1 MACLAACGEEEAQS
15 GPISQEQAVQI
26 GTTIVDQM
34 NTIVSQGAIEQ
45 YVDQPA
51 LYNGFLG
58 WESALSDIGTYEG
71 VSGGSV
77 SFAEDE
83 VIIKVNVLGSSH
95 AADVEIILDSA
106 LATYIGITTNVHY
119 STGEI
124 MAKAGMNTLI
134 GMGTVFVVLILI
146 SLIISCFTF
155 ISKFEKRQKKQEA
168 PAPAA
173 AAPVV
178 EQIAAKEELSD
189 DTELVAVI
197 AAAIAA
203 YEGAASTD
211 GFVVRSIRKSNKSK
225 WQNASVYDVVVE
237 EGATSGAPAAAA
249 PAAPRAVPKAAP
261 APAAAPAAGGAAGSI
276 KIEAGA
282 AGKVFK
288 IEANVGQAVKKGDA
302 VVIVEAMKMEI
313 PVVAPED
320 GTVASINVAVGDAVE
335 AGALLATLN

>member
-1 MACLAACGEEEAQS
+1 MKKLLVILGMITCMACLSACGEEEAKS
-15 GPISQEQAVQI
+15 GPISDEQAVQI

-51 LYNGFLG
+51 LYNGFQG
-58 WESALSDIGTYEG
+58 WQSALDDIGTYEG

-77 SFAEDE
+77 AFDEDE
-83 VIIKVNVLGSSH
+83 VAITVNVLGSSH
-95 AADVEIILDSA
+95 NADVVIVLDNA

-124 MAKAGMNTLI
+124 MAKAGMNTVI

-146 SLIISCFTF
+146 SLIISCFSL
-155 ISKFEKRQKKQEA
+155 ISKLEGKQKKEE
-168 PAPAA
+168 PAA
-173 AAPVV
+173 AVAASPVV
-178 EQIAAKEELSD
+178 EQTSAKEELSD

-225 WQNASVYDVVVE
+225 WQNA
-237 EGATSGAPAAAA
+237 
-249 PAAPRAVPKAAP
+249 
-261 APAAAPAAGGAAGSI
+261 
-276 KIEAGA
+276 
-282 AGKVFK
+282 
-288 IEANVGQAVKKGDA
+288 
-302 VVIVEAMKMEI
+302 
-313 PVVAPED
+313 
-320 GTVASINVAVGDAVE
+320 
-335 AGALLATLN
+335 

>member
-1 MACLAACGEEEAQS
+1 MKKLLVILGMITCMACLAACGEEEAQS

-45 YVDQPA
+45 YVDQPV
-51 LYNGFLG
+51 LYSGFQG
-58 WESALSDIGTYEG
+58 WESALKDIGTYEG

-77 SFAEDE
+77 SFMDDE
-83 VIIKVNVLGSSH
+83 VAISINVLGSSH
-95 AADVEIILDSA
+95 DADVEIVLDDA

-134 GMGTVFVVLILI
+134 GMGTVFAVLILI

-155 ISKFEKRQKKQEA
+155 ISKFEKQKKQEA
-168 PAPAA
+168 PAPVA

-178 EQIAAKEELSD
+178 EQTAADEELSD

-225 WQNASVYDVVVE
+225 WQNA
-237 EGATSGAPAAAA
+237 
-249 PAAPRAVPKAAP
+249 
-261 APAAAPAAGGAAGSI
+261 
-276 KIEAGA
+276 
-282 AGKVFK
+282 
-288 IEANVGQAVKKGDA
+288 
-302 VVIVEAMKMEI
+302 
-313 PVVAPED
+313 
-320 GTVASINVAVGDAVE
+320 
-335 AGALLATLN
+335 

>member
-1 MACLAACGEEEAQS
+1 MKKLLVILGMITCMTCLAACGEEEAKT
-15 GPISQEQAVQI
+15 GPISDEQAIQI

-58 WESALSDIGTYEG
+58 WQSALEDIGTYEG
-71 VSGGSV
+71 VNGGSV
-77 SFAEDE
+77 SFEEDE
-83 VIIKVNVLGSSH
+83 VAITVNVLGSSH
-95 AADVEIILDSA
+95 NADVEIVLDSA

-146 SLIISCFTF
+146 SLIISCFTLV
-155 ISKFEKRQKKQEA
+155 SKFETKQKKEE
-168 PAPAA
+168 PAA
-173 AAPVV
+173 AAASAPVV

-225 WQNASVYDVVVE
+225 WQNA
-237 EGATSGAPAAAA
+237 
-249 PAAPRAVPKAAP
+249 
-261 APAAAPAAGGAAGSI
+261 
-276 KIEAGA
+276 
-282 AGKVFK
+282 
-288 IEANVGQAVKKGDA
+288 
-302 VVIVEAMKMEI
+302 
-313 PVVAPED
+313 
-320 GTVASINVAVGDAVE
+320 
-335 AGALLATLN
+335 

>member
-1 MACLAACGEEEAQS
+1 MACLSACGEEEAKS
-15 GPISQEQAVQI
+15 GAISDEQAVQI

-51 LYNGFLG
+51 LYNGFQG
-58 WESALSDIGTYEG
+58 WQSALDDIGTYEG

-77 SFAEDE
+77 AFDEDE
-83 VIIKVNVLGSSH
+83 VAITVNVLGSSH
-95 AADVEIILDSA
+95 NADVVIVLDNA

-124 MAKAGMNTLI
+124 MAKAGMNTVI

-146 SLIISCFTF
+146 SLIISCFSL
-155 ISKFEKRQKKQEA
+155 ISKLEGKQKKEE
-168 PAPAA
+168 PAA
-173 AAPVV
+173 AVAASPVV
-178 EQIAAKEELSD
+178 EQTSAKEELSD

-225 WQNASVYDVVVE
+225 WQNA
-237 EGATSGAPAAAA
+237 
-249 PAAPRAVPKAAP
+249 
-261 APAAAPAAGGAAGSI
+261 
-276 KIEAGA
+276 
-282 AGKVFK
+282 
-288 IEANVGQAVKKGDA
+288 
-302 VVIVEAMKMEI
+302 
-313 PVVAPED
+313 
-320 GTVASINVAVGDAVE
+320 
-335 AGALLATLN
+335 

>member
-1 MACLAACGEEEAQS
+1 MKKLLVILGMITCMACLAACGEEEAQS

-45 YVDQPA
+45 YVDQPV
-51 LYNGFLG
+51 LYSGFQG
-58 WESALSDIGTYEG
+58 WESALKDIGTYEG

-77 SFAEDE
+77 SFMDDE
-83 VIIKVNVLGSSH
+83 VAININVLGSSH
-95 AADVEIILDSA
+95 DADVEIVLDDA

-134 GMGTVFVVLILI
+134 GMGTVFAVLILI

-155 ISKFEKRQKKQEA
+155 ISKFEKQKKQEA
-168 PAPAA
+168 PAPAV

-178 EQIAAKEELSD
+178 EQTAANEELSD

-225 WQNASVYDVVVE
+225 WQNA
-237 EGATSGAPAAAA
+237 
-249 PAAPRAVPKAAP
+249 
-261 APAAAPAAGGAAGSI
+261 
-276 KIEAGA
+276 
-282 AGKVFK
+282 
-288 IEANVGQAVKKGDA
+288 
-302 VVIVEAMKMEI
+302 
-313 PVVAPED
+313 
-320 GTVASINVAVGDAVE
+320 
-335 AGALLATLN
+335 

>member
-1 MACLAACGEEEAQS
+1 MKKLLVILGMITCMACLAACGEEEAKS
-15 GPISQEQAVQI
+15 GPISDEQAVQI

-51 LYNGFLG
+51 LYNGFQG
-58 WESALSDIGTYEG
+58 WESALDDIGTYEG
-71 VSGGSV
+71 TSGASV
-77 SFAEDE
+77 SFEEDE
-83 VIIKVNVLGSSH
+83 VTITVDVLGSLH
-95 AADVEIILDSA
+95 NADVEIVLDNA

-146 SLIISCFTF
+146 SLIISCFTLV
-155 ISKFEKRQKKQEA
+155 SKLETKQKKAEE
-168 PAPAA
+168 PVAA
-173 AAPVV
+173 AASAPVV

-225 WQNASVYDVVVE
+225 WQNA
-237 EGATSGAPAAAA
+237 
-249 PAAPRAVPKAAP
+249 
-261 APAAAPAAGGAAGSI
+261 
-276 KIEAGA
+276 
-282 AGKVFK
+282 
-288 IEANVGQAVKKGDA
+288 
-302 VVIVEAMKMEI
+302 
-313 PVVAPED
+313 
-320 GTVASINVAVGDAVE
+320 
-335 AGALLATLN
+335 

>member
-1 MACLAACGEEEAQS
+1 MKKLLVILGMITCMACLAACGEEEAQS

-178 EQIAAKEELSD
+178 EQIAAKEEPTD

-203 YEGAASTD
+203 YEGGASTD

-225 WQNASVYDVVVE
+225 WQNA
-237 EGATSGAPAAAA
+237 
-249 PAAPRAVPKAAP
+249 
-261 APAAAPAAGGAAGSI
+261 
-276 KIEAGA
+276 
-282 AGKVFK
+282 
-288 IEANVGQAVKKGDA
+288 
-302 VVIVEAMKMEI
+302 
-313 PVVAPED
+313 
-320 GTVASINVAVGDAVE
+320 
-335 AGALLATLN
+335 

>member
-1 MACLAACGEEEAQS
+1 MKKLLVILGMITCMACLAACGEEEAKS
-15 GPISQEQAVQI
+15 GPISDEQAVQI

-51 LYNGFLG
+51 LYNGFQG
-58 WESALSDIGTYEG
+58 WESALDDIGTYEG

-77 SFAEDE
+77 AFEEDE
-83 VIIKVNVLGSSH
+83 VTITVNVLGSLH
-95 AADVEIILDSA
+95 NADVEIVLDNA
-106 LATYIGITTNVHY
+106 LATYIGITTNVHF

-146 SLIISCFTF
+146 SLIISCFTLV
-155 ISKFEKRQKKQEA
+155 SKFETKQKKEE
-168 PAPAA
+168 PAA
-173 AAPVV
+173 AAVSAPVV

-225 WQNASVYDVVVE
+225 WQNA
-237 EGATSGAPAAAA
+237 
-249 PAAPRAVPKAAP
+249 
-261 APAAAPAAGGAAGSI
+261 
-276 KIEAGA
+276 
-282 AGKVFK
+282 
-288 IEANVGQAVKKGDA
+288 
-302 VVIVEAMKMEI
+302 
-313 PVVAPED
+313 
-320 GTVASINVAVGDAVE
+320 
-335 AGALLATLN
+335 

>member
-1 MACLAACGEEEAQS
+1 MKKLLVILGMITCMACLSACGEEEAKS
-15 GPISQEQAVQI
+15 GPISDEQAVQI

-51 LYNGFLG
+51 LYNGFQG
-58 WESALSDIGTYEG
+58 WQSALDDIGTYEG

-77 SFAEDE
+77 AFDEDE
-83 VIIKVNVLGSSH
+83 VAITVNVLGSSH
-95 AADVEIILDSA
+95 NADVVIVLDNA

-124 MAKAGMNTLI
+124 MAKAGMNTVI

-146 SLIISCFTF
+146 SLMISCFSL
-155 ISKFEKRQKKQEA
+155 ISKLEGKQKKEE
-168 PAPAA
+168 PAA
-173 AAPVV
+173 AVAASPVV
-178 EQIAAKEELSD
+178 EQTSAKEELSD

-225 WQNASVYDVVVE
+225 WQNA
-237 EGATSGAPAAAA
+237 
-249 PAAPRAVPKAAP
+249 
-261 APAAAPAAGGAAGSI
+261 
-276 KIEAGA
+276 
-282 AGKVFK
+282 
-288 IEANVGQAVKKGDA
+288 
-302 VVIVEAMKMEI
+302 
-313 PVVAPED
+313 
-320 GTVASINVAVGDAVE
+320 
-335 AGALLATLN
+335 